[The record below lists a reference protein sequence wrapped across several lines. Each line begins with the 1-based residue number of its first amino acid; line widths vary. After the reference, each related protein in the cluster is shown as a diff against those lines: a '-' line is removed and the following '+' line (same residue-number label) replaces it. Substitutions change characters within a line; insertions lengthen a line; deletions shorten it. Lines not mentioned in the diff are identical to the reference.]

1 VETRSVDKNDL
12 SFATVIHAT
21 NPRARRL
28 RLIGDDGDLDS
39 TNCVHQ
45 C

>member
-1 VETRSVDKNDL
+1 VV
-12 SFATVIHAT
+12 HAA
-21 NPRARRL
+21 NSSASRL
-28 RLIGDDGDLDS
+28 RLVGDDGDLDS